1 MNLPKAIRIAI
12 KAVFYLLMIFFAVLI
27 IRSKE
32 LHPLLQLALILIIA
46 SVCFVVREIDHA
58 VEIDDRIP
66 MNREE
71 EIIYHEM
78 KEKEKEREF
87 EEFHLN

>member
-1 MNLPKAIRIAI
+1 MV
-12 KAVFYLLMIFFAVLI
+12 VFYLLMAFCAYWVFIA
-27 IRSKE
+27 E
-32 LHPLLQLALILIIA
+32 MHPLAKITLFILMLSA
-46 SVCFVVREIDHA
+46 CFFVGEIDHA
-58 VEIDDRIP
+58 VDIDDSIP